1 VRPNQIRQ
9 LIRLRRF
16 EPDRDRRVL
25 RRCHDLNDLR
35 REARRRLPAPVFGYV
50 DGGADDEVTVGA
62 NLAALHRWQLR
73 PRVLRDVAEPD
84 LRAPVLGTVFPAPLG
99 LAPTGFTRLVHPAGE
114 AAVARAAASRGLPY
128 CLSTVG
134 TASIE
139 EIAGIGL
146 REPWFQLYVMR
157 DRNRPR
163 ALIGRAANAGYRVL
177 EVTVDIP
184 VAGRRLRDLRTGLTM
199 PPTLTPRSIASI
211 AARPGYWISMLRG
224 PALEF
229 ASLTPYGA
237 FRTTTIADLAGQ
249 FDPALSWDDLAAIRA
264 LWPGRLVL
272 KGPVG
277 PEDATRAV
285 AAGVDGIHLS
295 NHGGRQL
302 DRCIPPIDLV
312 RPVREAVGDGIAIIV
327 DSGIRHGTD
336 IAVSLA
342 RGADMCMIGR
352 GYLYGL
358 AAAGQTG
365 VEHALDLLL
374 GQLRRTM
381 QLMGVS
387 SVAELRQ
394 RAGELVVPSGDFSP
408 NAPPRPAWRD

>member
-1 VRPNQIRQ
+1 MRPSQIRQ
-9 LIRLRRF
+9 LVRLRRF

-25 RRCHDLNDLR
+25 RRCHDMDDLR
-35 REARRRLPAPVFGYV
+35 RAARRRLPAPVFGYV
-50 DGGADDEVTVGA
+50 DGGADSEVTVGA
-62 NLAALHRWQLR
+62 NLAALRRWEFR
-73 PRVLRDVAEPD
+73 PRVLRDVGEPD
-84 LRAPVLGTVFPAPLG
+84 LRASVLGTVLPAPLG
-99 LAPTGFTRLVHPAGE
+99 LAPTGFTRLVHPLGE
-114 AAVARAAASRGLPY
+114 VAVARAAASRGLPY

-134 TASIE
+134 TSSIE
-139 EIAGIGL
+139 EIAVLGL
-146 REPWFQLYVMR
+146 RDLWFQLYVMR
-157 DRNRPR
+157 DRNIPR
-163 ALIGRAANAGYRVL
+163 ALIGRAASAGYQAL

-199 PPTLTPRSIASI
+199 PPTLTPRAIAGI
-211 AARPGYWISMLRG
+211 AARPRYWISMLRG

-249 FDPALSWDDLAAIRA
+249 FDPTLNWDDLAAIRA

-277 PEDATRAV
+277 PADATRAV

-312 RPVREAVGDGIAIIV
+312 RPVREVVGDDITVIV
-327 DSGIRHGTD
+327 DSGIRHGAD
-336 IAVSLA
+336 IAVALA

-358 AAAGQTG
+358 AAAGQLG
-365 VEHALDLLL
+365 VEHAIDLLQV
-374 GQLRRTM
+374 QLRRTM
-381 QLMGVS
+381 QLMGVT

-394 RAGELVVPSGDFSP
+394 HADALVVPGGEFSP
-408 NAPPRPAWRD
+408 NAPPRPAWHD